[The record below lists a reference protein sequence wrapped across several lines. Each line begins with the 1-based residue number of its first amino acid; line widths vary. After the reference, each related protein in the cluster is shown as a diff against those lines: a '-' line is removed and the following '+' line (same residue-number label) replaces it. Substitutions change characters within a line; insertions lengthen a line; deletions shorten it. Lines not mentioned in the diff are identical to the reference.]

1 MARAVGIDL
10 GTTNSVVSV
19 LEGGDPVVVANSEG
33 SRTTPSTVAF
43 ARNGEVLVGQPAKNQ
58 AVTNVDRT
66 IRSVK
71 RHMGSDWSIE
81 IDGKKY
87 TAQEIS
93 ARVLMKLKRDAEAY
107 LGEDITDAVI
117 TTPAYFNDA
126 QRQATK
132 EAGQIAGLNVL
143 RIVNE
148 PTAAALA
155 YGLDKGEREQT
166 ILVFDLGGGTFDV
179 SLLEIGEGVVEV
191 RATSGDNHLGGD
203 DWDDRIVNWLVDKFK
218 GTSGIDLTK
227 DKMAMQRLREAA
239 EKAKIELSS
248 SQSTSVNLPY
258 ITVDSDKNPLFLD
271 EQLIR
276 AEFQRITQDL
286 LDRTRQPFQSVVKD
300 AGISVSE
307 IDHVVLVGGSTRMPA
322 VTDLVKELTGGKE
335 PNKGVNPDEV
345 VAVGAALQA
354 GVLKGEVKDVLLL
367 DVTPLSLGIETKGGV
382 MTKLIERNTTIPTKR
397 SETFTTAD
405 DNQPSVQI
413 QVYQGEREI
422 ASHNKLLG
430 SFELTG
436 IPLAPRGVP
445 QIEVTFDI
453 DANGIVHVTAKDK
466 GTGKENTIKIQEG
479 SGLSKEEIDRMV
491 KDAEA
496 HAEEDRKRREE
507 ADVRNQAETLVYQTE
522 KFVKEQRETENGS
535 RVPEDTLNKVEAAV
549 AEAKTALGGTDISAI
564 KSAMEKLGQDSQA
577 LGQAIYEATQAA
589 SKVGGEASAPGGS
602 NSTDDVVDAEVVDD
616 ERESK

>member
-10 GTTNSVVSV
+10 GTTNSVICV
-19 LEGGDPVVVANSEG
+19 LEGGDPTVIANSEG
-33 SRTTPSTVAF
+33 SRTTPSIVAF

-58 AVTNVDRT
+58 AVTNVERT
-66 IRSVK
+66 VRSIK
-71 RHMGSDWSIE
+71 RQMGTDWKIE

-87 TAQEIS
+87 TPQEIS

-117 TTPAYFNDA
+117 TVPAYFNDA

-143 RIVNE
+143 RIINE

-155 YGLDKGEREQT
+155 YGLDKGEKEQT

-203 DWDDRIVNWLVDKFK
+203 DWDQRIVKWLTDKFK
-218 GTSGIDLTK
+218 VQTGIDLTK
-227 DKMAMQRLREAA
+227 DKMAMQRLQEAA

-248 SQSTSVNLPY
+248 SPSTSINLPY
-258 ITVDSDKNPLFLD
+258 ITVDADKNPLFLD
-271 EQLIR
+271 EQLTR

-286 LDRTRQPFQSVVKD
+286 LDRCRKPFQQVIAD
-300 AGISVSE
+300 TGISVAN

-405 DNQPSVQI
+405 DNQPSVMI

-422 ASHNKLLG
+422 AAHNKLLG

-436 IPLAPRGVP
+436 IPPAPRGVP

-466 GTGKENTIKIQEG
+466 GTGKENTIRIQEG
-479 SGLSKEEIDRMV
+479 SALSKEEIDRMI

-522 KFVKEQRETENGS
+522 KFIREQREAEGGS
-535 RVPEDTLNKVEAAV
+535 KVPEDVLSKVDAAV
-549 AEAKTALGGTDISAI
+549 AEAKKALEGTDINAI
-564 KSAMEKLGQDSQA
+564 KSAMEKLGRESQA

-589 SKVGGEASAPGGS
+589 QAAAGSPGGDGS
-602 NSTDDVVDAEVVDD
+602 GGAEDVVDAEVVDD
-616 ERESK
+616 DREAK

>member
-33 SRTTPSTVAF
+33 SRTTPSIVAF

-71 RHMGSDWSIE
+71 RHMGSDWKTE
-81 IDGKKY
+81 VDGKKY
-87 TAQEIS
+87 TPQEIS
-93 ARVLMKLKRDAEAY
+93 ARVLMKLKRDAESY
-107 LGEDITDAVI
+107 LGETIPDAVV
-117 TTPAYFNDA
+117 TVPAYFEDA

-155 YGLDKGEREQT
+155 YGLDKGEKEQT

-203 DWDDRIVNWLVDKFK
+203 DWDQRIVDWLVDKVK

-227 DKMAMQRLREAA
+227 GK
-239 EKAKIELSS
+239 KAK
-248 SQSTSVNLPY
+248 
-258 ITVDSDKNPLFLD
+258 
-271 EQLIR
+271 
-276 AEFQRITQDL
+276 QRP
-286 LDRTRQPFQSVVKD
+286 R
-300 AGISVSE
+300 E
-307 IDHVVLVGGSTRMPA
+307 
-322 VTDLVKELTGGKE
+322 
-335 PNKGVNPDEV
+335 
-345 VAVGAALQA
+345 GAALQA

-422 ASHNKLLG
+422 AAHNKLLG

-436 IPLAPRGVP
+436 IPPAPRGVP
-445 QIEVTFDI
+445 QIEGTFAI

-466 GTGKENTIKIQEG
+466 GTGTENTIHIQEG
-479 SGLSKEEIDRMV
+479 SGLSKEEIDRMI

-496 HAEEDRKRREE
+496 HADEDRKRREE

-522 KFVKEQRETENGS
+522 KFVKEQREPKEDGQAAS
-535 RVPEDTLNKVEAAV
+535 VVPEDTLVKVDAAIN
-549 AEAKTALGGTDISAI
+549 EAKTALAGTDIGAI
-564 KSAMEKLGQDSQA
+564 KSAMEKLGQ
-577 LGQAIYEATQAA
+577 
-589 SKVGGEASAPGGS
+589 
-602 NSTDDVVDAEVVDD
+602 
-616 ERESK
+616 

>member
-10 GTTNSVVSV
+10 GTTNSVVAV

-33 SRTTPSTVAF
+33 SRTTPSVVAF

-66 IRSVK
+66 VRSVK

-87 TAQEIS
+87 TAPEIS
-93 ARVLMKLKRDAEAY
+93 ARVLMKLKRDAESY

-132 EAGQIAGLNVL
+132 DAGQIAGLNVL
-143 RIVNE
+143 RIINE

-155 YGLDKGEREQT
+155 YGLDKADKEQT

-179 SLLEIGEGVVEV
+179 SLLEMGEGVVEV

-203 DWDDRIVNWLVDKFK
+203 DWDQRIVDWLVDKFK

-248 SQSTSVNLPY
+248 SQSTSINLPY

-271 EQLIR
+271 EQLTR

-286 LDRTRQPFQSVVKD
+286 LDRTRKPFQSVIAD
-300 AGISVSE
+300 ASISVAD

-322 VTDLVKELTGGKE
+322 VTELVKELTGGKE

-382 MTKLIERNTTIPTKR
+382 MTKLIERNTTIPTKW

-413 QVYQGEREI
+413 QVYQGEREM
-422 ASHNKLLG
+422 ASANKLLG

-436 IPLAPRGVP
+436 IPPAPRGVP

-466 GTGKENTIKIQEG
+466 GTGKENTIRIQEG
-479 SGLSKEEIDRMV
+479 SGISKDEIDRMV

-522 KFVKEQRETENGS
+522 KFVSEQRSAEGGS
-535 RVPEDTLNKVEAAV
+535 KVPEDTLNKVDAAI
-549 AEAKTALGGTDISAI
+549 AEAKTALGGSDINAI
-564 KSAMEKLGQDSQA
+564 KSAMEKLGQESQA

-589 SKVGGEASAPGGS
+589 QATGGGDGS
-602 NSTDDVVDAEVVDD
+602 SSSDDVVDAEVVDD
-616 ERESK
+616 GQESK